1 MDLEQICF
9 HVDNRLPFSRRG
21 LASDGSIDT
30 LHIAFI
36 ILPIFSVH
44 IIMLV
49 VIILAVVAFDL
60 GKSIEIIQSSLE
72 DHFDIVHS

>member
-1 MDLEQICF
+1 VDLEQICF
-9 HVDNRLPFSRRG
+9 HVANRLPLSRRG

-30 LHIAFI
+30 LHIAFV

-49 VIILAVVAFDL
+49 VIIPVVVAFDL
-60 GKSIEIIQSSLE
+60 GQSIETI
-72 DHFDIVHS
+72 